1 MITAEEVG
9 KINSRVGASGKH
21 ASTPHIF
28 PGPSSVDIENSRDME
43 PLPAAASVLGV
54 VAFIGTVTAAASSF
68 MRDFRSARKE
78 IVAIKKELSSLRALM
93 EILADDFDDPANT
106 ELPESVFCASSISR
120 PITAEFCTRW
130 MIASE
135 LKRVKT
141 QLGKCRKG

>member
-78 IVAIKKELSSLRALM
+78 IVAVKKEISSLRALM

-106 ELPESVFCASSISR
+106 ELPESVFLRIVD
-120 PITAEFCTRW
+120 
-130 MIASE
+130 IATDYR
-135 LKRVKT
+135 RV
-141 QLGKCRKG
+141 LHEMDDCIRI